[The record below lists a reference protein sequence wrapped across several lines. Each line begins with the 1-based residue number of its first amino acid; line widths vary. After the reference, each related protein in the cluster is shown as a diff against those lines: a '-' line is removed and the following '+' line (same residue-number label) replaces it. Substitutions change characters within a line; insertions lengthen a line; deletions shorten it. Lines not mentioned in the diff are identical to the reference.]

1 MVLSALAWYERP
13 VSTSED
19 GAVLPPGLS
28 AGDFS
33 KALRA
38 FASAVGEQ
46 AVLTAEQSAE
56 FRDPYSFPGW
66 DSHWPSAV
74 VQPSSVEEVQAVV
87 RVARQFKIPLWTT
100 SMGKNNA
107 YGGPAPRVRGSVVV
121 SMRRLNRVL
130 RVNEDLAY
138 AVVEPGV
145 SFFDLCADLQRR
157 GSTLWASI
165 PDLGWGSVVG
175 NTLDHGVGYLP
186 GGNHA
191 DSMCG
196 MEVVLASGDVIRTG
210 MGAMAGNSAWHAH
223 RRGFGPSVDS
233 LFMQSNFGIVTKMGK
248 WLTPRPEVYAPVEVR
263 AGRESDLEAL
273 IDTVRP
279 LLLDGTVTNVPLLG
293 ALTGAASMMK
303 PRAQWHDGPGPLPPA
318 FYEAARAELG
328 LGFWNL
334 RLALYGPDAVVDVQ
348 LARVKEA
355 FARGVPDAEVVARK
369 LDGKDVNEQTLTT
382 HPERVQAGIP
392 GLLLLDSLQ
401 WWGGIGGH
409 LDFSPV
415 APLQGHHARRL
426 VNLIRPEVEG
436 AGLDFWPGTI
446 MTPRSFYMVS
456 PLLYDTTNE
465 AQVKAAYDVYRRL
478 VRLTGEAGYGL
489 YRGHLDFMDDI
500 AAEYD
505 WGDHAMLRLYSTL
518 KNALDPDGILSPG
531 KQGIWPQR
539 ET

>member
-1 MVLSALAWYERP
+1 VSAP
-13 VSTSED
+13 ED
-19 GAVLPPGLS
+19 DAVLPPGLS
-28 AGDFS
+28 AGDFDQ
-33 KALRA
+33 ALRG
-38 FASAVGEQ
+38 FRSALGDD
-46 AVLTAEQSAE
+46 AVLSAERSAE

-66 DSHWPSAV
+66 DAHWPGAV
-74 VQPSSVEEVQAVV
+74 VQPSSVEQVQAVLK
-87 RVARQFKIPLWTT
+87 VARQHGIPLWTT

-107 YGGPAPRVRGSVVV
+107 YGGPAPRVKGSVVV

-130 RVNEDLAY
+130 EVNEELAY

-145 SFFDLCADLQRR
+145 SFFDLCAELRTR
-157 GSTLWASI
+157 GSALWASI

-191 DSMCG
+191 ESMCG

-210 MGAMAGNSAWHAH
+210 MGAMAGNHAWHAH
-223 RRGFGPSVDS
+223 RKGFGPSVDS

-263 AGRESDLEAL
+263 ARAESDLEAM
-273 IDTVRP
+273 IDTIRP
-279 LLLDGTVTNVPLLG
+279 LLLDGTVSNVPLLG
-293 ALTGAASMMK
+293 TLTGAASMAR
-303 PRAQWHDGPGPLPPA
+303 PRARWHDGPGPLPPE

-334 RLALYGPDAVVDVQ
+334 RLALYGPEAVVDAQ
-348 LARVKEA
+348 LARVTAA
-355 FARGVPDAEVVARK
+355 FARGVPGAEVIARK
-369 LDGKDVNEQTLTT
+369 LDGADVNEETVTT

-426 VNLIRPEVEG
+426 VNLIRPEVEQ

-456 PLLYDTTNE
+456 PILYDTTNE
-465 AQVKAAYDVYRRL
+465 AQAKAAYDVYRRL
-478 VRLTGEAGYGL
+478 VKLTGAAGYGL
-489 YRGHLDFMDDI
+489 YRGHIDFMDDI
-500 AAEYD
+500 AAEYN
-505 WGDHAMLRLYSTL
+505 WGDQALLRLYGVL
-518 KNALDPDGILSPG
+518 KDALDPAGILSPG
-531 KQGIWPQR
+531 KQGIWPKAR
-539 ET
+539 SGLPD